1 MRDGVNEMRYR
12 ITADSD
18 VGIVKKTNQDSL
30 CIFHANSAQGE
41 VIMAIVCDGMGGYV
55 KGEVASATVI
65 RAFEN
70 WFRTELQY
78 ELVSPD
84 FKVIAAKWELLLKE
98 LNFKIMEYGKQYQ
111 VSLGT
116 TFTGVL
122 IIDTQY
128 LVVHVGDSRLYH
140 IAENLIQL
148 TEDHTV
154 VAQKIRRGEIT
165 PEQAEMDVQRNVLT
179 QCIGASTEILP
190 QVLFGNVRSGVYM
203 LCSDGFRHQ
212 ISGREIQMAFQKDAM
227 PTQRQMHEQAQRM
240 INIVKQRQERD
251 NISVILIRVA

>member
-1 MRDGVNEMRYR
+1 MQYQ
-12 ITADSD
+12 ITADTD
-18 VGIVKKTNQDSL
+18 VGIVKKTNQDSM
-30 CIFHANSAQGE
+30 CVFHANSEQGE
-41 VIMAIVCDGMGGYV
+41 VVMAIVCDGMGGYV
-55 KGEVASATVI
+55 KGELASATVI

-70 WFRTELQY
+70 WFYTELQY

-84 FKVIAAKWELLLKE
+84 LKVIAAKWELLLKE

-116 TFTGVL
+116 TFTGIL
-122 IIDTQY
+122 IVGTQY

-154 VAQKIRRGEIT
+154 VAQKIRRREIT
-165 PEQAEMDVQRNVLT
+165 PEQAEADVQRNVLT
-179 QCIGASTEILP
+179 QCIGASTQIMP
-190 QVLFGNVRSGVYM
+190 QILFGTAKSGIYM

-212 ISGREIQMAFQKDAM
+212 ISEQEIQMTFQKDAM
-227 PTQRQMHEQAQRM
+227 LTQKQMHEQAQRM

-251 NISVILIRVA
+251 NISVILIRAA